1 MSALAFAARSLVRQ
15 PARALVGI
23 VGIAAVGALL
33 FDMLLLSRGLV
44 VSFRDL
50 LDSVGFDV
58 RVLSTDA
65 APMSGPRLP
74 QASAIATELASLPEI
89 DEAVPIRMVEGE
101 ALLDPRTPERASA
114 PRDPA
119 TGSGSPRAESRR
131 DRRSSIGFGL
141 LGIAAGHRRPWTMTA
156 GEDLSGTAAGGAL
169 LLNRRLADIL
179 KVSPGAEVRLR
190 AVCASERAAMAPRS
204 FRVAGIADFPFDDEA
219 QLTGVVSRESLTALC
234 GGDVDEA
241 DMILVASREG
251 VGSDAAVAAIRRRRP
266 DLHPMTNAEIVT
278 RMQQTGFSYFRQIS
292 TVLSTITMLFGF
304 LLITV
309 LLTVSVNQRLAEIAA
324 IRALGF
330 SQARVAADV
339 LWQSILMVGTGGVL
353 AVPLGVGLSVWLDA
367 ILKKMPGI
375 PASLHFFVFEPRAL
389 GLHVS
394 LLVVTAIL
402 AAVYPIRLVVT
413 LPIAA
418 TLRNEVVS

>member
-1 MSALAFAARSLVRQ
+1 MRALAFAARSLVRQ

-23 VGIAAVGALL
+23 AGIAAVGALL

-50 LDSVGFDV
+50 LDSVGFDI

-65 APMSGPRLP
+65 APLTGPRVP
-74 QASAIATELASLPEI
+74 NASAIASELVALPEI
-89 DEAVPIRMVEGE
+89 DEAVPIRMVQGE
-101 ALLDPRTPERASA
+101 ALLQPR
-114 PRDPA
+114 
-119 TGSGSPRAESRR
+119 GG
-131 DRRSSIGFGL
+131 DRRSSVSFEL
-141 LGIAAGHRRPWTMTA
+141 VGISGGRRHLWTVTA
-156 GEDLSGTAAGGAL
+156 GQDLASAEASRAL
-169 LLNRRLADIL
+169 LINRRLAEEL
-179 KVSPGAEVRLR
+179 SVSPGAELRLR
-190 AVCASERAAMAPRS
+190 AVCASERAAMSPRP
-204 FRVAGIADFPFDDEA
+204 FRVVGIADFPFDDEA
-219 QLTGVVSRESLTALC
+219 QLSGVVSRESLTELC
-234 GGDVDEA
+234 GGGVDEA
-241 DMILVASREG
+241 DMLLVASREG
-251 VGSDAAVAAIRRRRP
+251 VGAEAAVAAIRRHRP
-266 DLHPMTNAEIVT
+266 DLHPMSNAEIVT

-292 TVLSTITMLFGF
+292 TVLSTITLLFGF

-339 LWQSILMVGTGGVL
+339 LCQSILLVGTGGLL

-389 GLHVS
+389 WLQVA

-402 AAVYPIRLVVT
+402 AALYPIRLVVS
-413 LPIAA
+413 LPIAS